1 FDHALSQML
10 LVQSPSP
17 TDLLRKNNPFKL
29 PAHLALGPGSE
40 LGNYELV
47 ELLGQGG
54 MGRVFKA
61 RQRDSQQIVAIKV
74 IDWENSK
81 SPRMLRRFQREIQAS
96 MQLAHPNLVRFLE
109 AKELD

>member
-1 FDHALSQML
+1 PADCCQPLLRELLKIELFYRCREDQLAPQRSEYFERFPDFEEIIDSVFDHALSQML

-54 MGRVFKA
+54 MG
-61 RQRDSQQIVAIKV
+61 
-74 IDWENSK
+74 
-81 SPRMLRRFQREIQAS
+81 
-96 MQLAHPNLVRFLE
+96 
-109 AKELD
+109 